1 MNEFFAGVMAA
12 IMSILPGGATED
24 AGYAGYLEA
33 DYVYAAPVT
42 PGRIAGIAVAEGQA
56 VAADDLLFRLEDAQ
70 QQALLDAAQARVES
84 ARATL
89 QNLETGSRVEEI
101 DVIRANLS
109 KARAD
114 LALAQSNL
122 ARSERLLAAGTV
134 ASVRVEQDRA
144 ALASAEAQVA
154 QLTAQVNV
162 AELPARDAQ
171 QVAAEA
177 NLDAAEADAG
187 RAALDLDDRETR
199 APVAG
204 TVDRLFYA
212 EGEIAV
218 AGAPVVAILPEGA
231 LKARFFVPEAERAAL
246 AIGQVVNVSC
256 DGCAAMTATVTR
268 LASEPQTT
276 PPVIYSR
283 EERGRLVYL
292 VEAELDAPGTLR
304 PGQPV
309 TVTP

>member
-177 NLDAAEADAG
+177 NLNAAEADAG

>member
-1 MNEFFAGVMAA
+1 V
-12 IMSILPGGATED
+12 
-24 AGYAGYLEA
+24 EA
-33 DYVYAAPVT
+33 
-42 PGRIAGIAVAEGQA
+42 
-56 VAADDLLFRLEDAQ
+56 
-70 QQALLDAAQARVES
+70 

-89 QNLETGSRVEEI
+89 HNLETGSRAEEI
-101 DVIRANLS
+101 DVIRANLN
-109 KARAD
+109 KAQAD

-122 ARSERLLAAGTV
+122 GRSERLLAAGTV

-144 ALASAEAQVA
+144 ALAAAQAQVA
-154 QLTAQVNV
+154 QLTAQVSV

-177 NLDAAEADAG
+177 NLAAAEADAG
-187 RAALDLDDRETR
+187 RAALDLGDRETG

-212 EGEIAV
+212 AGEIAM

-231 LKARFFVPEAERAAL
+231 LEARFFVPEAERAAL
-246 AIGQVVNVSC
+246 AVGQLVNVSC
-256 DGCAAMTATVTR
+256 DGCMAMTATVTR

-283 EERGRLVYL
+283 EERGRLVYM
-292 VEAELDAPGTLR
+292 VEARLDAPGNLR

>member
-12 IMSILPGGATED
+12 IMSLLPGGASEQ
-24 AGYAGYLEA
+24 AGYPGYLEA
-33 DYVYAAPVT
+33 DYVYAAPVSA
-42 PGRIAGIAVAEGQA
+42 GRIASIAVAEGQA
-56 VAADDLLFRLEDAQ
+56 IGVGDTLFALDDAQ
-70 QQALLDAAQARVES
+70 QQALLTAAQARVEA

-89 QNLETGSRVEEI
+89 ENLETGSRVEEI

-114 LALAQSNL
+114 LVLAQSNL
-122 ARSERLLAAGTV
+122 ARSEKLLAAGTV
-134 ASVRVEQDRA
+134 APVRVEQDQA
-144 ALASAEAQVA
+144 ALAAAEAQVA

-177 NLDAAEADAG
+177 NLAVAAADAD
-187 RAALDLDDRETR
+187 RAALDLKDRQSL
-199 APVAG
+199 APVDG
-204 TVDRLFYA
+204 TVDRLFYTT
-212 EGEIAV
+212 GEIAV
-218 AGAPVVAILPEGA
+218 AGAPIVSILPDGA
-231 LKARFFVPEAERAAL
+231 LKARFFVPEVERSAL
-246 AIGQVVNVSC
+246 SVGQVVSVSC
-256 DGCAAMTATVTR
+256 DGCAAMTATVTY
-268 LASEPQTT
+268 LASEPQIT

-283 EERGRLVYL
+283 EERSRLVYL
-292 VEAELDAPGTLR
+292 VEAGIAEPGKLR

>member
-1 MNEFFAGVMAA
+1 MNEFFAGVLAA
-12 IMSILPGGATED
+12 IMSILPGGTAED

-33 DYVYAAPVT
+33 DYVYAAPVS
-42 PGRIAGIAVAEGQA
+42 PGRIANIAVTEGQA
-56 VAADDLLFRLEDAQ
+56 VAAGDLLFTLEDAQ
-70 QQALLDAAQARVES
+70 QQALLTAAQARVEA

-89 QNLETGSRVEEI
+89 ENLETGSRAEEI

-109 KARAD
+109 KAQAD
-114 LALAQSNL
+114 LALAQSTL
-122 ARSERLLAAGTV
+122 TRSEKLLEAGTV

-144 ALASAEAQVA
+144 ALASAQAQVA

-177 NLDAAEADAG
+177 NLAAAEADAG
-187 RAALDLDDRETR
+187 RAALELEDRQTR
-199 APVAG
+199 APVGG

-212 EGEIAV
+212 TGEIAI
-218 AGAPVVAILPEGA
+218 AGAPVVAILPDGA
-231 LKARFFVPEAERAAL
+231 LKATFFVPEAERSAL
-246 AIGQVVNVSC
+246 AIGQVVSVGC

-283 EERGRLVYL
+283 EERDRLVYL
-292 VEAELDAPGTLR
+292 VEARLDASGTLR

>member
-1 MNEFFAGVMAA
+1 MNEFFAGVLAA
-12 IMSILPGGATED
+12 LMSIMPGGSAEP

-33 DYVYAAPVT
+33 DYVYAAPLSA
-42 PGRIAGIAVAEGQA
+42 GRIADVAVTEGQEIGA
-56 VAADDLLFRLEDAQ
+56 GDLLFALEDAQ
-70 QQALLDAAQARVES
+70 QQALLTAATARVDA

-89 QNLETGSRVEEI
+89 ENLETGSRAEEI
-101 DVIRANLS
+101 DVIRANLR

-114 LALAQSNL
+114 LVLAQSNL
-122 ARSERLLAAGTV
+122 ARSEKLLAAGT
-134 ASVRVEQDRA
+134 APAVRVEQDRA
-144 ALASAEAQVA
+144 ALAAAEAQVA

-177 NLDAAEADAG
+177 NLAAAEADAG
-187 RAALDLDDRETR
+187 RAALDLGDRQTL

-204 TVDRLFYA
+204 TVERVFYTM
-212 EGEIAV
+212 GEIAV
-218 AGAPVVAILPEGA
+218 AGTPVVTILPEGA

-246 AIGQVVNVSC
+246 AIGQSVSVGC
-256 DGCAAMTATVTR
+256 DSCTAMAATVTY

-292 VEAELDAPGTLR
+292 VEARLDAPGTLR

-309 TVTP
+309 TVLR

>member
-1 MNEFFAGVMAA
+1 MNEFLAGLLAA
-12 IMSILPGGATED
+12 IMSILPGGVAED
-24 AGYAGYLEA
+24 GGYAGYLEA
-33 DYVYAAPVT
+33 DYVYAAPVS
-42 PGRIAGIAVAEGQA
+42 PGRIASIAVAEGQA
-56 VAADDLLFRLEDAQ
+56 VAAGDLLFTLDGAQ
-70 QQALLDAAQARVES
+70 QQALLTAAEARVEA

-89 QNLETGSRVEEI
+89 ENLETGSRAEEI

-109 KARAD
+109 KAEAD
-114 LALAQSNL
+114 LALAQANL
-122 ARSERLLAAGTV
+122 ARGEKLLEAGTV

-144 ALASAEAQVA
+144 ALASAQAGVA

-177 NLDAAEADAG
+177 NLAAAEADAE
-187 RAALDLDDRETR
+187 RTALDVEDRRTR
-199 APVAG
+199 APVGG

-212 EGEIAV
+212 MGEIAT
-218 AGAPVVAILPEGA
+218 AGAPVVAILPAGA
-231 LKARFFVPEAERAAL
+231 LKATFFVPESERSAL
-246 AIGQVVNVSC
+246 AIGQTVSVSC
-256 DGCAAMTATVTR
+256 DGCAVMAAIVTR

-283 EERGRLVYL
+283 EERDRLVYL
-292 VEAELDAPGTLR
+292 VEAQIAVPGALR

>member
-1 MNEFFAGVMAA
+1 MNEFLAGLLATVM
-12 IMSILPGGATED
+12 SFLPGGTAEE

-33 DYVYAAPVT
+33 DYVYAAPLSA
-42 PGRIAGIAVAEGQA
+42 GRIADIAVIEGQTVGA
-56 VAADDLLFRLEDAQ
+56 EDLLFSLEGGQ
-70 QQALLDAAQARVES
+70 QQALLDAAQARVEA

-89 QNLETGSRVEEI
+89 ENLETGSRAEEI

-109 KARAD
+109 KAEAD

-122 ARSERLLAAGTV
+122 SRSEKLLAAGTV

-144 ALASAEAQVA
+144 ALASAQAQVA

-177 NLDAAEADAG
+177 NLAAAEADAE
-187 RAALDLDDRETR
+187 RAALDVADRETR
-199 APVAG
+199 APIGG

-212 EGEIAV
+212 KGEIAM

-231 LKARFFVPEAERAAL
+231 LEARFFVPEAERAAL
-246 AIGQVVNVSC
+246 KVGQAVTVGC

-292 VEAELDAPGTLR
+292 VEALLDAPGGLQ

>member
-1 MNEFFAGVMAA
+1 MNEFLAWALAA
-12 IMSILPGGATED
+12 IMSILPGGAAED
-24 AGYAGYLEA
+24 GGFVGYLEA
-33 DYVYAAPVT
+33 DYVYAAPVS
-42 PGRIAGIAVAEGQA
+42 PGRITSVVVAEGQA
-56 VAADDLLFRLEDAQ
+56 VVAGDLLFTLDGAQ
-70 QQALLDAAQARVES
+70 QQALLEGAQARVEA
-84 ARATL
+84 ARAAL
-89 QNLETGSRVEEI
+89 ENLETGSRAEEI
-101 DVIRANLS
+101 NVIRANLS
-109 KARAD
+109 KAQAD

-122 ARSERLLAAGTV
+122 VRSEKLLEAGAV

-144 ALASAEAQVA
+144 ALASAQAQVA

-177 NLDAAEADAG
+177 NLAAAEADAE
-187 RAALDLDDRETR
+187 RAALDLEDRQTR
-199 APVAG
+199 APVGG

-212 EGEIAV
+212 PGEIAT
-218 AGAPVVAILPEGA
+218 AGAPVVAILPAGA
-231 LKARFFVPEAERAAL
+231 LKATFFVPEAERSAL
-246 AIGQVVNVSC
+246 AIGQVVRVSC
-256 DGCAAMTATVTR
+256 DGCAVMTGTITR

-283 EERGRLVYL
+283 EERDRLVYL
-292 VEAELDAPGTLR
+292 VTAELDAPGTLQ

>member
-1 MNEFFAGVMAA
+1 MNEFFAGVLAA
-12 IMSILPGGATED
+12 LMSMLPGGAAED

-33 DYVYAAPVT
+33 DYVYAAPISA
-42 PGRIAGIAVAEGQA
+42 GRIADIAVTEGQII
-56 VAADDLLFRLEDAQ
+56 AAGELLFTLESGQ
-70 QQALLDAAQARVES
+70 QQALLDAAQARVEA

-89 QNLETGSRVEEI
+89 QNLESGGRSEEI
-101 DVIRANLS
+101 DVIRANLG

-122 ARSERLLAAGTV
+122 ARSEKLLAAGTV

-144 ALASAEAQVA
+144 ALAAAEAQVA

-177 NLDAAEADAG
+177 NLAAAEADAG
-187 RAALDLDDRETR
+187 RVALDLDERHTR
-199 APVAG
+199 APVGG

-212 EGEIAV
+212 PGEIAM

-231 LKARFFVPEAERAAL
+231 LEARFFVPESVRAAL
-246 AIGQVVNVSC
+246 AVGQTVSVSC
-256 DGCAAMTATVTR
+256 DGCMGMTAVVTH

-292 VEAELDAPGTLR
+292 VEAQLDAPGTLR

>member
-1 MNEFFAGVMAA
+1 MNEFFAGVIAA
-12 IMSILPGGATED
+12 VMSLLPGGASEP

-33 DYVYAAPVT
+33 DYVYAAPVSA
-42 PGRIAGIAVAEGQA
+42 GRIAGIAVAEGQA
-56 VAADDLLFRLEDAQ
+56 IGAGDVLFVLDDAQ
-70 QQALLDAAQARVES
+70 QQALLTAAQARVEA

-89 QNLETGSRVEEI
+89 ENLETGSRVEEI

-114 LALAQSNL
+114 LVLAQSNL
-122 ARSERLLAAGTV
+122 SRSEKLLAAGTV

-144 ALASAEAQVA
+144 ALAAAEAQVA

-177 NLDAAEADAG
+177 NLAAAVADAD
-187 RAALDLDDRETR
+187 RAALDLKDRQTV
-199 APVAG
+199 APVG
-204 TVDRLFYA
+204 GVVDRLFYTM
-212 EGEIAV
+212 GEIAV
-218 AGAPVVAILPEGA
+218 AGAPVASILPEGA
-231 LKARFFVPEAERAAL
+231 LKARFFVPEVERSAL
-246 AIGQVVNVSC
+246 AVGQAVRVGC
-256 DGCAAMTATVTR
+256 DGCAATTATVTY
-268 LASEPQTT
+268 LASEPQMT

-283 EERGRLVYL
+283 EERDRLVYM
-292 VEAELDAPGTLR
+292 VEARLDTPGTLR

>member
-1 MNEFFAGVMAA
+1 MNEFFAGVLAA
-12 IMSILPGGATED
+12 LMSMLPGGAAEE

-33 DYVYAAPVT
+33 DYVYVAPISA
-42 PGRIAGIAVAEGQA
+42 GRIADIAVSEGQTI
-56 VAADDLLFRLEDAQ
+56 AAGELLFTLESGQ
-70 QQALLDAAQARVES
+70 QQALLDAAQARVEA

-89 QNLETGSRVEEI
+89 QNLESGGRSEEI
-101 DVIRANLS
+101 DVIRANLG

-122 ARSERLLAAGTV
+122 ARSEKLLAAGTV

-144 ALASAEAQVA
+144 ALAAAEAQVA

-177 NLDAAEADAG
+177 NLAAAEADAG
-187 RAALDLDDRETR
+187 RVALDLDERDTR
-199 APVAG
+199 APVGG
-204 TVDRLFYA
+204 TVDRLFY
-212 EGEIAV
+212 EPGEIAM

-231 LKARFFVPEAERAAL
+231 LEARFFVPEAERAAL
-246 AIGQVVNVSC
+246 AVGQTVSVSC
-256 DGCAAMTATVTR
+256 DGCMAMTAVVTR

-292 VEAELDAPGTLR
+292 VEAQLDAPGNLR

>member
-1 MNEFFAGVMAA
+1 M
-12 IMSILPGGATED
+12 GAWR
-24 AGYAGYLEA
+24 GP
-33 DYVYAAPVT
+33 VKPVT
-42 PGRIAGIAVAEGQA
+42 ETG
-56 VAADDLLFRLEDAQ
+56 DLLFSLDGGQ
-70 QQALLDAAQARVES
+70 QRALLTAAQARVAA

-89 QNLETGSRVEEI
+89 ENLETGSRTEEI
-101 DVIRANLS
+101 EVIRANLS

-122 ARSERLLAAGTV
+122 ARSEKLFAAGTV

-144 ALASAEAQVA
+144 ALVAAEAQVA

-177 NLDAAEADAG
+177 NLAAAEADAG
-187 RAALDLDDRETR
+187 RAALELEDRETR
-199 APVAG
+199 APIGG

-212 EGEIAV
+212 VGEIAT
-218 AGAPVVAILPEGA
+218 AGVPVVAILPDGA
-231 LKARFFVPEAERAAL
+231 LKATFFVPETDRATL
-246 AIGQVVNVSC
+246 AIGQAVHVSC
-256 DGCAAMTATVTR
+256 DGCETIEATVTR

-292 VEAELDAPGTLR
+292 VEARLDVSGTLR

>member
-1 MNEFFAGVMAA
+1 MNEFFAGVLAA
-12 IMSILPGGATED
+12 IMSIMPGGAADD

-33 DYVYAAPVT
+33 DYVYVAPVSA
-42 PGRIAGIAVAEGQA
+42 GRIANIAVSEGQTIVVGDA
-56 VAADDLLFRLEDAQ
+56 LFALEDAQ
-70 QQALLDAAQARVES
+70 QRALLDAAEARVEA

-89 QNLETGSRVEEI
+89 ENLVTGSRAQEV
-101 DVIRANLS
+101 DVIRASLG
-109 KARAD
+109 KAQSDLD
-114 LALAQSNL
+114 LAESNL
-122 ARSERLLAAGTV
+122 ERSEKLLAAGAV
-134 ASVRVEQDRA
+134 PAVRVEQDRA
-144 ALASAEAQVA
+144 AVASAQSQVE

-177 NLDAAEADAG
+177 NLTAAEADAS
-187 RAALDLDDRETR
+187 RATLDLEDRQTT

-204 TVDRLFYA
+204 TVERLFYST
-212 EGEIAV
+212 GEMAAV
-218 AGAPVVAILPEGA
+218 GTPVVSIMPQGA
-231 LKARFFVPEAERAAL
+231 LKARFFVPEADRAAL
-246 AIGQVVNVSC
+246 AVGQTVSVGC
-256 DGCAAMTATVTR
+256 DGCVAMTATVTH

-292 VEAELDAPGTLR
+292 VEAQLDAPGTLR

-309 TVTP
+309 TVLR

>member
-1 MNEFFAGVMAA
+1 MNEFLAGVIAA
-12 IMSILPGGATED
+12 VMSLLPGGTSEP
-24 AGYAGYLEA
+24 AGFAGYLEA
-33 DYVYAAPVT
+33 DYVYAAPVSA
-42 PGRIAGIAVAEGQA
+42 GRIAHIAVSEGQA
-56 VAADDLLFRLEDAQ
+56 IEVGELLFALEDAQ
-70 QQALLDAAQARVES
+70 QQALLTAAEARVDA

-89 QNLETGSRVEEI
+89 ENLETGSRTEEI
-101 DVIRANLS
+101 EVIRANLG

-114 LALAQSNL
+114 LGLAQSNL
-122 ARSERLLAAGTV
+122 ARSEKLLTAGTV

-144 ALASAEAQVA
+144 ALTAAEAQVA
-154 QLTAQVNV
+154 QLTAQVSV
-162 AELPARDAQ
+162 AELPARGAQ

-177 NLDAAEADAG
+177 NLAAAEADAG
-187 RAALDLDDRETR
+187 RAALDVGDRQVT

-212 EGEIAV
+212 TGEIAV
-218 AGAPVVAILPEGA
+218 AGTPVVAILPEGA
-231 LKARFFVPEAERAAL
+231 LKARFFVPETARSSL
-246 AIGQVVNVSC
+246 AIGQGVGVDC
-256 DGCAAMTATVTR
+256 DGCAGMTATITY

-283 EERGRLVYL
+283 DERDRLVYL
-292 VEAELDAPGTLR
+292 VEARLDGPGTLR

>member
-1 MNEFFAGVMAA
+1 MNEFFAGVLAA
-12 IMSILPGGATED
+12 IMSILPGGTAED

-33 DYVYAAPVT
+33 DYVYAAPVS
-42 PGRIAGIAVAEGQA
+42 PGRIANIAVTEGQA
-56 VAADDLLFRLEDAQ
+56 VAAGDLLFTLEDAQ
-70 QQALLDAAQARVES
+70 QQALLTAAQARVEA

-89 QNLETGSRVEEI
+89 ENLETGSRAEEI

-109 KARAD
+109 KAQAD
-114 LALAQSNL
+114 LALAQSTL
-122 ARSERLLAAGTV
+122 TRSEKLLEAGTV

-144 ALASAEAQVA
+144 ALASAQAQVA

-162 AELPARDAQ
+162 AALPARDAQ

-177 NLDAAEADAG
+177 NLAAAEADAG
-187 RAALDLDDRETR
+187 RAALELEDRQTR
-199 APVAG
+199 APVGG

-212 EGEIAV
+212 TGEIAI

-231 LKARFFVPEAERAAL
+231 LKATFFVPEAERSAL
-246 AIGQVVNVSC
+246 AIGQVVSVGC

-283 EERGRLVYL
+283 EERDRLVYL
-292 VEAELDAPGTLR
+292 VEARLDASGTLR

>member
-1 MNEFFAGVMAA
+1 MNEFFAGVLAA
-12 IMSILPGGATED
+12 IMSILPGGGAEE

-42 PGRIAGIAVAEGQA
+42 AGRIAGIAVAEGQTI
-56 VAADDLLFRLEDAQ
+56 AADDLLFSLEDGQ
-70 QQALLDAAQARVES
+70 QEALLAAAQARVEA

-89 QNLETGSRVEEI
+89 HNLETGSRAEEI
-101 DVIRANLS
+101 DVIRANLN
-109 KARAD
+109 KAQAD

-122 ARSERLLAAGTV
+122 VRSEKLLAAGTV
-134 ASVRVEQDRA
+134 APVRVEQDRA
-144 ALASAEAQVA
+144 ALAAAQAQVA

-177 NLDAAEADAG
+177 NLAAAEADAG
-187 RAALDLDDRETR
+187 RAALDLNDRATR
-199 APVAG
+199 APVSG
-204 TVDRLFYA
+204 IVDRLFYA
-212 EGEIAV
+212 TGEIAM
-218 AGAPVVAILPEGA
+218 AGAPVIAILPEGA
-231 LKARFFVPEAERAAL
+231 LKARFFVPEGERAAL
-246 AIGQVVNVSC
+246 AIGATVSVGC
-256 DGCAAMTATVTR
+256 DGCTAMTARITY
-268 LASEPQTT
+268 LAAEPQTT

-292 VEAELDAPGTLR
+292 VEAELDAPGTLQ

-309 TVTP
+309 TVTR